1 MRYFGST
8 GFSPFQFKVLDGFFL
23 WKAGGIRFK
32 ALYLMVIT
40 PFKNSLQNYDVYAK
54 FMPNKTQTVQKEIT
68 DPFPEWPLTQTEG
81 NEWSYKKTIQRKRT
95 GNDTF
100 GTSQEK
106 RKVMQFS
113 ENLDRNPNGSC
124 LTCFDNEGSVSCWF
138 ISVWYRQRLRISTE
152 IMYITKK
159 LKKKNKSKKL
169 PMQWQ
174 RFMESNWRNNGEANK

>member
-68 DPFPEWPLTQTEG
+68 DPFPE
-81 NEWSYKKTIQRKRT
+81 
-95 GNDTF
+95 
-100 GTSQEK
+100 
-106 RKVMQFS
+106 
-113 ENLDRNPNGSC
+113 
-124 LTCFDNEGSVSCWF
+124 
-138 ISVWYRQRLRISTE
+138 
-152 IMYITKK
+152 
-159 LKKKNKSKKL
+159 
-169 PMQWQ
+169 
-174 RFMESNWRNNGEANK
+174 